1 MDFVTFGAG
10 LFCQEQPI
18 KHGSHS
24 DSLSLFCDCIPEAA
38 HMSSVP
44 PGNSWVL
51 QTTSLPLVPLVLQN
65 IARHDFNLLAYVV
78 YLLLSLLLDIICRA
92 LYFAD
97 YNTEVKFG
105 PKKHAREVMF
115 VYVVA
120 GKNLSSLL
128 QYLIA
133 RDDPSPECCVYKTF
147 PSSCIKLFLKI
158 FNSCS
163 WWNAV
168 SKYIEI

>member
-1 MDFVTFGAG
+1 MVFVTFGAG

-24 DSLSLFCDCIPEAA
+24 DSYFAIAFLKLPTKAVFHRE
-38 HMSSVP
+38 
-44 PGNSWVL
+44 NSWVL

-105 PKKHAREVMF
+105 PKKHVREVMF

-120 GKNLSSLL
+120 GKTLSSLL